1 MATEATGAAVASATA
16 LMATMLPGVDGGT
29 LIGAFSGAAVFVL
42 SAKDG
47 GRINRLTYGFISCVL
62 GYLGAEEVARLTP
75 ITNPA
80 IGAFLLSA
88 ILVTGTLTAIE
99 RIKALQLSDLW
110 RR

>member
-1 MATEATGAAVASATA
+1 MATEAPGVALASTTA

-29 LIGAFSGAAVFVL
+29 LIGAFSGATVFVL
-42 SAKDG
+42 SSKDG
-47 GRINRLTYGFISCVL
+47 GCINRVAYGFISCVL

-75 ITNPA
+75 VTNLS

-110 RR
+110 KR

>member
-1 MATEATGAAVASATA
+1 MATEATAAAAASATA
-16 LMATMLPGVDGGT
+16 VMATMLPGVDGGT

-47 GRINRLTYGFISCVL
+47 GCINRVAYGFISCLV
-62 GYLGAEEVARLTP
+62 GYMGAEEVARLTP

-88 ILVTGTLTAIE
+88 VLVTVTLTAIE
-99 RIKALQLSDLW
+99 RIKSLQLSDIW
-110 RR
+110 KR

>member
-1 MATEATGAAVASATA
+1 MTTEESAAATASATA
-16 LMATMLPGVDGGT
+16 LMATMLPGIDGGT
-29 LIGAFSGAAVFVL
+29 LIGAFSGATVFVL

-47 GRINRLTYGFISCVL
+47 GCINRVAYGFISCML

-75 ITNPA
+75 ITNPT

-99 RIKALQLSDLW
+99 RIKVLQLSDLW
-110 RR
+110 KR